1 MEREYVEDFPHVH
14 QSIGSVPETSLR
26 MLPDGHTLRPLVTM
40 ARALPVMNR
49 TNTLVNVREILDMLA
64 LH

>member
-1 MEREYVEDFPHVH
+1 MECEHVEDLPQIMVTL
-14 QSIGSVPETSLR
+14 PETSLR

-40 ARALPVMNR
+40 ARAPPVMDR
-49 TNTLVNVREILDMLA
+49 TNTLMNVREILDVLV